1 MFVYLQRNVGYETS
15 EKELSD
21 LFSEFGEVAYVKIL
35 VDRMTERSKGMAF
48 VQFNEKSGA
57 ETVLEAIEDPQQVRT
72 SDHPRGI

>member
-1 MFVYLQRNVGYETS
+1 MLVYLQRNVGYETS

-48 VQFNEKSGA
+48 VQFNKKSGA
-57 ETVLEAIEDPQQVRT
+57 ESVLEAIEDPQQVRT
-72 SDHPRGI
+72 SDYSRGI

>member
-1 MFVYLQRNVGYETS
+1 MGYETS

-48 VQFNEKSGA
+48 VQFSEKSGA
-57 ETVLEAIEDPQQVRT
+57 ELVLEAIEDPQQVRT
-72 SDHPRGI
+72 SDYSRGI